1 MLKES
6 LLKPFNL
13 GSLQLKNRIVM
24 APMTRSMSKGHIPS
38 QASAD
43 YYARRAAGGVGLIIT
58 EGTAIDHPGSHGY
71 PNVPNF
77 FGEEALAGWK
87 NVVKQV
93 HAAGGIIAP
102 QLWHVGSARQ
112 AKKIDESTPDNYT
125 YCCACDHH
133 DVPGVGPSEILHPNY
148 KEGEVPCALSQEEI
162 NKIIHAY
169 AQGAADAK
177 RIGFDAIELHGAHGY
192 LIDQFFWQKTN
203 HRDDKYGGD
212 SLAKRAQFAVEIVE
226 AVREATGP
234 DFPIIFRFSQWK
246 MGAYNEKMAQTPE
259 ELEAFI
265 DRLVSAGVDIFH
277 CSTRRFNEPEFD
289 GSALNLAGWVKKISG
304 KATITVGS
312 VGLDIDFIS
321 SFKGIESKAQDN
333 TMGDLD
339 QRLSNEEFDLVAV
352 GRMLLTNPNWP
363 ELIQQDQLDQAV
375 PFDKSALKTLV

>member
-77 FGEEALAGWK
+77 FGEEALAGWE

-102 QLWHVGSARQ
+102 QLWHVGSVRQ
-112 AKKIDESTPDNYT
+112 AKKIDDANPENYT
-125 YCCACDHH
+125 YCCACDHK
-133 DVPGVGPSEILHPNY
+133 DVPGVGPSKVLHPNY
-148 KEGEVPCALSQEEI
+148 KEGEAPCALSQEEI

-177 RIGFDAIELHGAHGY
+177 RLGFDAMELHGAHGY

-203 HRDDKYGGD
+203 HRDDQYGGD
-212 SLAKRAQFAVEIVE
+212 TLAKRAQFAVEIVE
-226 AVREATGP
+226 AVRKAVGA

-246 MGAYNEKMAQTPE
+246 MGAYDEKMAQTPE
-259 ELEAFI
+259 ELAAFI
-265 DRLVSAGVDIFH
+265 HRLVSAGVDIFH
-277 CSTRRFNEPEFD
+277 CSTRRFYEPEFD

-304 KATITVGS
+304 KPTITVGS

-321 SFKGIESKAQDN
+321 SFKGLESKTQDN
-333 TMGDLD
+333 TLD
-339 QRLSNEEFDLVAV
+339 NLHQRLSNEEFDLVAV
-352 GRMLLTNPNWP
+352 GRMLLSNPNWP
-363 ELIQQDQLDQAV
+363 ELIQQD
-375 PFDKSALKTLV
+375 